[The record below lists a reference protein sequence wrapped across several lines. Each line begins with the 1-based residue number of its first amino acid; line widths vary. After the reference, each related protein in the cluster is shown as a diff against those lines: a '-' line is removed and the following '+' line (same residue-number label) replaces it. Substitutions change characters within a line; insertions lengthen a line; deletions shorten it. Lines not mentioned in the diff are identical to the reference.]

1 MEHTYKPF
9 DSDIDTLRSSVTTM
23 GALVERQFIRAVDA
37 IRMNDLRQI
46 AQVLADEA
54 RVNQLHVE
62 TDLRCNQ
69 VIAKRQPIAVD
80 LREIIAVLHIN
91 NDLERIGDEAKKIA
105 IKGKDLNF
113 AEPPIGMD
121 RIDRMAQIVCEMLRS
136 AIDAFV
142 RHDTSVAD
150 QLATRDDEV
159 DKLRDELIAEL
170 VGRMSEHPKCV
181 SSAMALIFVIQSMER
196 VGDHAKNV
204 AEYVITVV
212 EGVDPRHR
220 PKPVPAA

>member
-1 MEHTYKPF
+1 MNK
-9 DSDIDTLRSSVTTM
+9 I
-23 GALVERQFIRAVDA
+23 FIRELDA
-37 IRMNDLRQI
+37 IKRDLFALAAEIEKRMDAVFAAIGRHDAAKLLEII
-46 AQVLADEA
+46 ASDRE
-54 RVNQLHVE
+54 
-62 TDLRCNQ
+62 
-69 VIAKRQPIAVD
+69 ID
-80 LREIIAVLHIN
+80 LREIEIEEECLKVLALHQPVARDLRFVVAVMKIN

-113 AEPPIGMD
+113 AETPIGMD

-220 PKPVPAA
+220 PKAVPAA